1 MSLIQSKQI
10 EFPLTGSFIDD
21 GSGKTAIS
29 ASSIIGLQDFL
40 ETTTNISTG
49 SVTASVHL
57 DGDIFL
63 IKSGSNTFFSINEN
77 STTTISSDLFII
89 KNYTTQEP
97 ILTVSQSVVQF
108 ATQSFNPTG
117 STQVGSIWF
126 TSSSFYVGLEN

>member
-63 IKSGSNTFFSINEN
+63 IKSGSNTFFSINED

-89 KNYTTQEP
+89 KNHTTQEP